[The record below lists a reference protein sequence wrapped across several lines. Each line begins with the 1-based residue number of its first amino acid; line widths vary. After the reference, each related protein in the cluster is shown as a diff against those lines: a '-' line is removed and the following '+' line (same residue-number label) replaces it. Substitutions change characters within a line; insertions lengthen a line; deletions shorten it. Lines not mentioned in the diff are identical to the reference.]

1 MRLNRYVKMGIDLV
15 MTALMFCQTAY
26 LLIGETAHEW
36 VGTLL
41 FALFILH
48 HALNWRWYR
57 GLGKG
62 RWPAARILQTAVNFL
77 LLACM
82 LGLMVSG
89 VILSREVFRFLPV
102 SGGMRFARIL
112 HMLSAYWGFVLVGV
126 HAGLHWGMVISMLP
140 KKRAGAKTAAS
151 VRKWALRAAALLC
164 CGFGVYAFVKHRIA
178 DYLFLRSQFV
188 YAPPMACSGCFCG
201 ALGKKRPPLQG
212 KPPFWGVL
220 LKKAFDAPDAPLPP
234 GGANAFFIC
243 FFLKETRLF
252 RKGPPYKK
260 WGWT

>member
-15 MTALMFCQTAY
+15 MTVLMFCQMAY

-112 HMLSAYWGFVLVGV
+112 HMLSAYWGFVLVSV

-140 KKRAGAKTAAS
+140 KKRAGAKTAIS

-188 YAPPMACSGCFCG
+188 YFDLEQPLALFFAEYFGMMVLFACAAYGVQRLLLRRS
-201 ALGKKRPPLQG
+201 GKKAAAVTG
-212 KPPFWGVL
+212 
-220 LKKAFDAPDAPLPP
+220 
-234 GGANAFFIC
+234 
-243 FFLKETRLF
+243 
-252 RKGPPYKK
+252 
-260 WGWT
+260 

>member
-15 MTALMFCQTAY
+15 MTALMFCQMAY

-188 YAPPMACSGCFCG
+188 YFDLEQPLALFFAEYFGMMVLFACAAYGVQRLLLRRS
-201 ALGKKRPPLQG
+201 GKKAAAVTG
-212 KPPFWGVL
+212 
-220 LKKAFDAPDAPLPP
+220 
-234 GGANAFFIC
+234 
-243 FFLKETRLF
+243 
-252 RKGPPYKK
+252 
-260 WGWT
+260 